1 MNATYGTN
9 RAVNDFESY
18 EYALAALKARYANRG
33 VAGEA
38 QNAVAEQKTREAASV
53 RENPEAYR
61 YGEIMEHDRYNR
73 YRTGNGGSVMT
84 VEDVQ
89 RIYEDETGKSVSAEV
104 HRAAHT
110 AGNDSDARPASPYR
124 VLETR
129 QPDAANSSEF
139 VGKRALV
146 QSGATETV
154 ARVECSDVSAYRRVD
169 GIIRK
174 WFPSDK
180 IIKAKGKKSI
190 NPLSAIAMTLI
201 FCIVLMLPVTLSVML
216 HKTSSEIGALGDE
229 LREIET
235 IADDLQ
241 VKLDDKNDLALIEN
255 LAINKY
261 GMIKLEEGSS
271 KYLRLNGMDMIESFD
286 SNGDNDVM
294 LALLSALGIRV
305 SDE

>member
-1 MNATYGTN
+1 MNATYRTN
-9 RAVNDFESY
+9 RADNDFDSY

-38 QNAVAEQKTREAASV
+38 QSAVAEQKTREAASV

-84 VEDVQ
+84 VDDVH
-89 RIYEDETGKSVSAEV
+89 RIYKDETGKSVTAEV
-104 HRAAHT
+104 RRAALA

-129 QPDAANSSEF
+129 SADSTNSDDF
-139 VGKRALV
+139 AGKTQLV
-146 QSGATETV
+146 QNGATESV
-154 ARVECSDVSAYRRVD
+154 AKVEYSEASAYKRVD

-174 WFPSDK
+174 WFPGNK
-180 IIKAKGKKSI
+180 IVKANGKKSI
-190 NPLSAIAMTLI
+190 NPLSAIAMSLI
-201 FCIVLMLPVTLSVML
+201 FCIVLVVPITLSVMV
-216 HKTSSEIGALGDE
+216 HETSSDISELGEE

-235 IADDLQ
+235 IADDLK
-241 VKLDDKNDLALIEN
+241 VKLDDKNDLALIED
-255 LAINKY
+255 LAVNKY
-261 GMIKLEEGSS
+261 GMIKVEEGSS

-286 SNGDNDVM
+286 PNSDNSVM
-294 LALLSALGIRV
+294 LALLNALGIRV
-305 SDE
+305 TQE

>member
-104 HRAAHT
+104 HRAAHA

>member
-18 EYALAALKARYANRG
+18 EYALAALKARYAKRG

-38 QNAVAEQKTREAASV
+38 QSAVAEQKTREAASV

-84 VEDVQ
+84 VDDVQ
-89 RIYEDETGKSVSAEV
+89 RIYKDETGKSVTAEV
-104 HRAAHT
+104 RRAALA
-110 AGNDSDARPASPYR
+110 AGNDADARPASPYR
-124 VLETR
+124 VLEAR
-129 QPDAANSSEF
+129 VPDAANSSEF
-139 VGKRALV
+139 VGKRELV
-146 QSGATETV
+146 QSGATETL
-154 ARVECSDVSAYRRVD
+154 AKVECSDVSAYRRVD

-174 WFPSDK
+174 WFPENK
-180 IIKAKGKKSI
+180 IIKAKGRKSI
-190 NPLSAIAMTLI
+190 NPMSAIAMSLI
-201 FCIVLMLPVTLSVML
+201 FCIVLVLPITLSVML
-216 HKTSSEIGALGDE
+216 HETSSEIGALSEE

-241 VKLDDKNDLALIEN
+241 VKLDDKNDLALIEE

-261 GMIKLEEGSS
+261 GMIKLEEGNS

-286 SNGDNDVM
+286 TNGDNDVM